1 MEASLIMP
9 IVLLVLALLVISSWK
24 AHDIIFENMTANE
37 AVELYGHMQQKDEAM
52 IEELGR
58 DRLSHTLTQN
68 RTELY
73 IGRYLDGSRAVL
85 RTLKGERRLTDSGF
99 RPEKIMRA
107 ITLTEAIN
115 TQ

>member
-9 IVLLVLALLVISSWK
+9 IVLLVLALMIVSIWK

-37 AVELYGHMQQKDEAM
+37 AVELYGHMQQKDEQM

-58 DRLSHTLTQN
+58 DRLSHTLTKDSK
-68 RTELY
+68 ELL
-73 IGRYLDGSRAVL
+73 ISRYLDGSRAVL